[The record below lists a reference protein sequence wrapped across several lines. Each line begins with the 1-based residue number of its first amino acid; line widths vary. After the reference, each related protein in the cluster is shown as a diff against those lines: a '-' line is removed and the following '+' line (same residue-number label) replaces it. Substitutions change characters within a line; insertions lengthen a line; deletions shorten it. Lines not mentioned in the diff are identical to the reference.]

1 MANTARELALVK
13 LLQRTLDSNQQHRLF
28 VSCGK
33 YWWLWCYRSV
43 VRVRACLGYWVFG
56 PGLLPATTHRHNER
70 PAPIFQSF
78 YKVTK
83 NPASTTWG
91 GFTLHLPAKIEGGG
105 YKTNQ
110 AHERASTSTHKRLRP
125 MHEPREEQARKKH
138 RRLFF
143 LSAPL
148 RQPSQHSACGAC
160 AKLVYLG
167 YGRERNLR
175 RACPTHVQYSRGGD
189 VEYHSA
195 PLRG

>member
-1 MANTARELALVK
+1 M
-13 LLQRTLDSNQQHRLF
+13 LQICSPSSRLSGVLGIWTRHFTSNHSQTQRATRT
-28 VSCGK
+28 
-33 YWWLWCYRSV
+33 Y
-43 VRVRACLGYWVFG
+43 
-56 PGLLPATTHRHNER
+56 
-70 PAPIFQSF
+70 FQSF

-91 GFTLHLPAKIEGGG
+91 GFTLHLPANLQGGG